1 MRQLILLAFLVLLP
15 IQALPSTKLR
25 ILILDDCTTW
35 EFKDYSQPDPD
46 LKKSDYPFFSFR
58 KIDLKTKDYIS
69 VSHIGVSLEEK
80 MLSLDLTYPEI
91 LSHNPVYS
99 SKLSLADWY
108 SLEVSNPGTPIY
120 LVIPSDYCSE
130 KRFIWQQKFTVYLI
144 HLILPYSE

>member
-1 MRQLILLAFLVLLP
+1 MRQLILLAFLGLLP
-15 IQALPSTKLR
+15 IQALPSTNLR

-35 EFKDYSQPDPD
+35 EFKDYSQPSPD

-80 MLSLDLTYPEI
+80 TLSLDLTYPEI

-99 SKLSLADWY
+99 SKLSLGDWY
-108 SLEVSNPGTPIY
+108 SLEASNPGIPIY
-120 LVIPSDYCSE
+120 LVMPSDYCSE
-130 KRFIWQQKFTVYLI
+130 KRFLWKQKFTVYLI
-144 HLILPYSE
+144 HLILPYTE